1 MKRLRPALLLS
12 CLLALPSWAGEA
24 RFTSVRYSGVDGEPV
39 PADSYRNPII
49 AGFYPDP
56 SVIRVGDDFY
66 LTTST
71 FGYFPGLP
79 IFHSRDLVNW
89 EQIGNA
95 IDRPDQMPYG
105 PREEISRGLFAA
117 TLAHHQDTFYITNTC
132 FYCPGHGI
140 GNFVITAHD
149 PAGPWSDP
157 VWLPFDGI
165 DPSLFFDIDGT
176 AWMVHNG
183 MPDGEPRY
191 EGHRAIWLQ
200 RFDTATRS
208 MVGERYQLVD
218 SGVHPD
224 TNPEHVEGPHI
235 FRRGDWYYLIAAEGG
250 TGEQHA
256 QMVWRSRTVTGPY
269 EAWMGNPT
277 LTQRDLDPSRP
288 DPITS
293 TGHAQFVELQDGSW
307 WTVFLATRP
316 YRGNQYNL
324 GRETF
329 LLPLEWQDDWPVV
342 LPRGAHVPAITQ
354 RPTLPAAP
362 VSKPTT
368 GSFAWEER
376 FTAARL
382 PMQWLSIHSP
392 RSPWYQ
398 TGTDGLRILAA
409 ETALGAHATQDG
421 QPSYL
426 SHRLQHHN
434 AVMETTLDPSKLDVG
449 DLAGLALVQN
459 EGYHLVAAV
468 DRRDA
473 EHAELVLLLRAGKDD
488 PLLGR
493 ELARQ
498 SLPSLDENVQFRI
511 RLNAP
516 RLDVDYALGNDP
528 WQSLGQDIDA
538 SQLSVDTA
546 SGFIGNTFGPYALHR
561 APQQPNSVGQ

>member
-165 DPSLFFDIDGT
+165 DPSLFFENDGT

-376 FTAARL
+376 FTAKRL
-382 PMQWLSIHSP
+382 PMQWLSIHGPS
-392 RSPWYQ
+392 SPWYQ

-409 ETALGAHATQDG
+409 ETALGAHATQGG

>member
-208 MVGERYQLVD
+208 MVGERHLLAD
-218 SGVHPD
+218 SGVDPSS
-224 TNPEHVEGPHI
+224 NPQHVEGPHL
-235 FRRGDWYYLIAAEGG
+235 FRRGNWYYLIAAEGG

-382 PMQWLSIHSP
+382 PMQWLSIHGP

-468 DRRDA
+468 DRRYA

-498 SLPSLDENVQFRI
+498 SLPSLDQNVQFRI

-546 SGFIGNTFGPYALHR
+546 SGFIGNTFGPYTLHR
-561 APQQPNSVGQ
+561 AAEPPTSVGR

>member
-354 RPTLPAAP
+354 RPTLTAAP

-382 PMQWLSIHSP
+382 PMQWLSIHGP